1 MESAGEFTGS
11 RRRRWEYAR
20 TQISANE
27 ISKSDAAIEQLGREG
42 WELVNAVFTNSYVHF
57 WFKREAR

>member
-1 MESAGEFTGS
+1 MDSAMDMASG
-11 RRRRWEYAR
+11 RRRRWEYVR
-20 TQISANE
+20 TQISCNE

-42 WELVNAVFTNSYVHF
+42 WELVNAVYTQTYVHF

>member
-1 MESAGEFTGS
+1 MDSAIGMAFGK
-11 RRRRWEYAR
+11 RKRWEYIR
-20 TQISANE
+20 TQVSANE

-42 WELVNAVFTNSYVHF
+42 WELVNTVFTSSYVHF